1 MSDPREQVDA
11 TLPLLDLTGARP
23 PRPDAVVAP
32 PLPAAAPLPVAAGP
46 TEAERHR
53 AEVDEDRRAER
64 RLLLLEA
71 LALLAVVLVVVVRA
85 LWLG

>member
-1 MSDPREQVDA
+1 MSDPREPIDA
-11 TLPLLDLTGARP
+11 TPPLLDLTGERPARLDP
-23 PRPDAVVAP
+23 LVAA
-32 PLPAAAPLPVAAGP
+32 PLPSAAPLPVAAGP

-53 AEVDEDRRAER
+53 AEVDQDRRAER
-64 RLLLLEA
+64 RLLVLEA

>member
-1 MSDPREQVDA
+1 MSDPGEQVDA
-11 TLPLLDLTGARP
+11 TLPLLDLTGERP
-23 PRPDAVVAP
+23 PRPDAAVAA
-32 PLPAAAPLPVAAGP
+32 LPAAAPLPVAAGP
-46 TEAERHR
+46 TDAERHR

-71 LALLAVVLVVVVRA
+71 LALVAVALVVLVRA